1 MKKLFTHLIIVLT
14 LVFSLSGC
22 YLNKPMYNQED
33 ADSVTS
39 KGTEMMQA
47 WLDENMP
54 DAKLEECTAFIAWTN
69 YDGNNHLTDYAS
81 GKLSQNGKLTAFT
94 INTVTG
100 AVYFEPDNDTKQKLY
115 EVAEAYFDEAMQSIG
130 IIAESVDEK
139 NAFKCYVM
147 APVKDGAS
155 TRDIPLIDA
164 FDFGLPAGVEDL
176 ENYVRNPL
184 ARLPIYISKPKI
196 TVSDT
201 TNLSAYDLS
210 AIEFLEEKYGLC
222 VGGITIQNGAQ
233 FFNMSS
239 QKAQKHTLMMEYGC
253 WLEWDGIELRGRV
266 RVREEKKDCKTDE
279 LTVSDIKFNP
289 ETDFD
294 FKKTDYGYSWSFLNE
309 DWPTD
314 SSYGFTIVA
323 KKGAEMLNHNYYYI
337 DADEKPSKE
346 STETIWVEIED
357 GSFVLASGRNGSS
370 LNLCDGKKLVQKES
384 T

>member
-1 MKKLFTHLIIVLT
+1 MKKLFTYIIIVLP

-81 GKLSQNGKLTAFT
+81 GKLSQNGKLT
-94 INTVTG
+94 
-100 AVYFEPDNDTKQKLY
+100 
-115 EVAEAYFDEAMQSIG
+115 
-130 IIAESVDEK
+130 
-139 NAFKCYVM
+139 
-147 APVKDGAS
+147 
-155 TRDIPLIDA
+155 
-164 FDFGLPAGVEDL
+164 
-176 ENYVRNPL
+176 
-184 ARLPIYISKPKI
+184 
-196 TVSDT
+196 
-201 TNLSAYDLS
+201 
-210 AIEFLEEKYGLC
+210 
-222 VGGITIQNGAQ
+222 
-233 FFNMSS
+233 
-239 QKAQKHTLMMEYGC
+239 
-253 WLEWDGIELRGRV
+253 
-266 RVREEKKDCKTDE
+266 
-279 LTVSDIKFNP
+279 VSDIKFNP

-294 FKKTDYGYSWSFLNE
+294 FKKTDYGYSWSFWDE

-323 KKGAEMLNHNYYYI
+323 KKGAEMLKNHNYYYI

-346 STETIWVEIED
+346 STETILVEIED